1 MSEPVPGGT
10 WSSAQPMVVRPAGR
24 ADLDRVAAIER
35 ESFSDPWSRY
45 AFERLLG
52 DNRVFFVV
60 ASSAAP
66 RGEEPQG
73 GEGGGGG
80 GEVFGYVVAWFV
92 MNEAEIA
99 NLAVAPEARRR
110 HVGALLLDAA
120 IQAARTRGVEAMYL
134 EVRASNVAAR
144 TLYASRGFAEI
155 ARRKRYYRRPVED
168 ALVLRLLLPP
178 P

>member
-1 MSEPVPGGT
+1 MSEPVPGGA
-10 WSSAQPMVVRPAGR
+10 WSSAQPTVVRPAGR

-60 ASSAAP
+60 ASSAAQ
-66 RGEEPQG
+66 RGEEPVG
-73 GEGGGGG
+73 RERGEGG
-80 GEVFGYVVAWFV
+80 EALGYVVAWFV
-92 MNEAEIA
+92 MNEGEIA

-120 IQAARTRGVEAMYL
+120 IQAARTRGVEAMFL